1 MKIDEELACFSSNRE
16 SILTIGVFDGV
27 HLGHR
32 YLISSLVDKSRHTGR
47 QSGVLTFRNHP
58 RSILDPNFKPSYI
71 TTLSQRIGLI
81 KQLGVDFVIPV
92 SFNAQLSTLQA
103 REFAFKLTSILNLK
117 EMIFGPDFAMGHQR
131 EGNSKILSTI
141 GDELGF
147 NIMVIDPLTD
157 NQGSAIK
164 STTIRQAIFDGN
176 VIDAGK
182 LLGRNFNINGEVI
195 KGFGRGEPMGFPT
208 ANIKAAPE
216 TIIPGDGIYATWATV
231 EGQRYM
237 SATSIGIR
245 PTFDASDR
253 TIETFIMD
261 FNGKLYGKQLGLDF
275 VSRIRNEVK
284 FPSIEVLKNQ
294 ISQDIEETK
303 KILTSLQ

>member
-1 MKIDEELACFSSNRE
+1 MKIDEELACFSSKRE

-32 YLISSLVDKSRHTGR
+32 YLISSLVEKSRHTGR
-47 QSGVLTFRNHP
+47 LSGVLTFRNHP

-71 TTLSQRIGLI
+71 TTLSQRIDLI
-81 KQLGVDFVIPV
+81 KQLGVDFVIPI
-92 SFNAQLSTLQA
+92 SFNTQVSNLKA
-103 REFAFKLTSILNLK
+103 RDFAFKLTSILNLK
-117 EMIFGPDFAMGHQR
+117 EMVFGPDFAMGHQR
-131 EGNSKILSTI
+131 EGDSNVLSAI

-147 NIMVIDPLTD
+147 NIMVIDPLTN
-157 NQGSAIK
+157 NQGSTIK
-164 STTIRQAIFDGN
+164 STTIRQAIFNGN
-176 VIDAGK
+176 VTDAGK

-208 ANIKAAPE
+208 ANIKSAPE
-216 TIIPGDGIYATWATV
+216 TIVPGDGIYATWATV

-245 PTFDASDR
+245 PTFDASNR
-253 TIETFIMD
+253 TVETFIID

-275 VSRIRNEVK
+275 VSRIRNEIK
-284 FPSIEVLKNQ
+284 FPSIEDLKNQ
-294 ISQDIEETK
+294 MSQDIEETK
-303 KILTSLQ
+303 KILTSFQ

>member
-1 MKIDEELACFSSNRE
+1 MKIDEELACFSSKRE

-47 QSGVLTFRNHP
+47 LSGVLTFRNHP
-58 RSILDPNFKPSYI
+58 RSILDANFKPSYI
-71 TTLSQRIGLI
+71 TTLSQRIDLI
-81 KQLGVDFVIPV
+81 KQLGVDFVIPI
-92 SFNAQLSTLQA
+92 SFNTQVSNLKA
-103 REFAFKLTSILNLK
+103 RDFAFKLTSILNLK
-117 EMIFGPDFAMGHQR
+117 EMVFGPDFAMGHQR
-131 EGNSKILSTI
+131 EGDSSVLSAI

-147 NIMVIDPLTD
+147 NIMVIDPLTN
-157 NQGSAIK
+157 NQGSTIK

-176 VIDAGK
+176 VTDAGK

-208 ANIKAAPE
+208 ANIKSAPE
-216 TIIPGDGIYATWATV
+216 IIVPGDGIYATWATV

-303 KILTSLQ
+303 KILKSLK

>member
-1 MKIDEELACFSSNRE
+1 MKIDEELACFSSKRE

-32 YLISSLVDKSRHTGR
+32 YLISSLVEKSRHTGR
-47 QSGVLTFRNHP
+47 LSGVLTFRNHP

-71 TTLSQRIGLI
+71 TTLSQRIDLI
-81 KQLGVDFVIPV
+81 KQLGVDFVIPI
-92 SFNAQLSTLQA
+92 SFNTEVSNLKA
-103 REFAFKLTSILNLK
+103 RDFAFKLTSILNLK
-117 EMIFGPDFAMGHQR
+117 EMVFGPDFAMGHQR
-131 EGNSKILSTI
+131 EGDSNVLSAI

-147 NIMVIDPLTD
+147 NIMVIDPLTN
-157 NQGSAIK
+157 NQGSTIK
-164 STTIRQAIFDGN
+164 STTIRQAIFNGN
-176 VIDAGK
+176 VTDAGK

-208 ANIKAAPE
+208 ANIKSAPE
-216 TIIPGDGIYATWATV
+216 TIVPGDGIYATWATV

-245 PTFDASDR
+245 PTFDASNR
-253 TIETFIMD
+253 TVETFIMD

-275 VSRIRNEVK
+275 VSRIRNEIK
-284 FPSIEVLKNQ
+284 FPSIEDLKNQ
-294 ISQDIEETK
+294 MSQDIEETK
-303 KILTSLQ
+303 KILTSFQ

>member
-1 MKIDEELACFSSNRE
+1 MKIDEELACFSSKRE

-32 YLISSLVDKSRHTGR
+32 YLISSLVDQSRHTGR

-71 TTLSQRIGLI
+71 TTLSQRIDLI

-92 SFNAQLSTLQA
+92 SFNSQLSTLQA

-176 VIDAGK
+176 VMDAGK

-208 ANIKAAPE
+208 ANIKSAPE

>member
-1 MKIDEELACFSSNRE
+1 MKIDEELTCFSSERE

-81 KQLGVDFVIPV
+81 KQLGVDFVIPI
-92 SFNAQLSTLQA
+92 SFNAQLSNLQA

-131 EGNSKILSTI
+131 EGNSKTLSTI

-147 NIMVIDPLTD
+147 NIMVIDSLTD
-157 NQGSAIK
+157 NQGSTIK
-164 STTIRQAIFDGN
+164 STTIRQAIFDGD
-176 VIDAGK
+176 VIYAGK
-182 LLGRNFNINGEVI
+182 LLGRNFNITGEVI

-208 ANIKAAPE
+208 ANIKSAPE

-261 FNGKLYGKQLGLDF
+261 FNGKLYGKLLGLDF

-284 FPSIEVLKNQ
+284 FPSIEELKNQ
-294 ISQDIEETK
+294 MSQDIEETK
-303 KILTSLQ
+303 KILAPLQ

>member
-1 MKIDEELACFSSNRE
+1 MKIDEELTCFSSERE

-81 KQLGVDFVIPV
+81 KQLGVDFVIPI
-92 SFNAQLSTLQA
+92 SFNAQLSNLQA

-131 EGNSKILSTI
+131 EGNSKTLSTI

-147 NIMVIDPLTD
+147 NIMVIDSLTD
-157 NQGSAIK
+157 NQGSTIK

-176 VIDAGK
+176 VIYAGK
-182 LLGRNFNINGEVI
+182 LLGRNFNITGEVI

-208 ANIKAAPE
+208 ANIKSAPE

-261 FNGKLYGKQLGLDF
+261 FNGKLYGKLLGLDF

-284 FPSIEVLKNQ
+284 FPSIEELKNQ
-294 ISQDIEETK
+294 MSQDIEETK
-303 KILTSLQ
+303 KILTPLQ